1 MPETAVFLPVRETDA
16 LEYAGI
22 RDRRLPSRAAGRL
35 PPYSGMNYFIIREHD
50 IPPEDIPLPE
60 SNLQAPEFELADAQ
74 GYPVSLST
82 FHGRLNV
89 LLVFTRGLA
98 CPFCRRHLTQL
109 RWDAPAFESR
119 RTVILA
125 ITPDRPE
132 QVRSYW
138 EHEQLPYPGFTDTD
152 NRVAS
157 LYRQTVDL
165 FGLGRLPSV
174 VIVDRRGLIRYRYD
188 GSSAP
193 DLPSNETLLKELDRI
208 NREDATR

>member
-1 MPETAVFLPVRETDA
+1 
-16 LEYAGI
+16 
-22 RDRRLPSRAAGRL
+22 
-35 PPYSGMNYFIIREHD
+35 
-50 IPPEDIPLPE
+50 LPE
-60 SNLQAPEFELADAQ
+60 SDPQAPEFELADAQ
-74 GYPVSLST
+74 GYPVSLAT

-89 LLVFTRGLA
+89 LLVFNRGLA

-138 EHEQLPYPGFTDTD
+138 EREELPFPGFADTD
-152 NRVAS
+152 HRVAS

-165 FGLGRLPSV
+165 FGQGRLPSV
-174 VIVDRRGLIRYRYD
+174 VIVDRQGLIRYRYD

-193 DLPSNETLLKELDRI
+193 DLPSNETLLGELDRI
-208 NREDATR
+208 NREYTAR